1 MNKEK
6 TFIYLYVFTI
16 VNLLD
21 KSYQEFAEHFVFSAE
36 TMLRFRCDLITII
49 NQVFEVNIPTS
60 VIDCKDLIYHYDLRV
75 YIIVSS

>member
-6 TFIYLYVFTI
+6 LLFIYMFTI

-49 NQVFEVNIPTS
+49 KQVFEVNIPTS
-60 VIDCKDLIYHYDLRV
+60 FIHCKDLIYHYDLRV